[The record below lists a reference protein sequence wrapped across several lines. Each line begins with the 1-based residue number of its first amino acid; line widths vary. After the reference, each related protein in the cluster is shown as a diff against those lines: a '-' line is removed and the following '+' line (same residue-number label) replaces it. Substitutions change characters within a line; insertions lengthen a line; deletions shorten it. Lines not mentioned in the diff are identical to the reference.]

1 MLKVN
6 SYSAKGIA
14 GEAYTLPKDWELKA
28 NDQLLAQA
36 NRVYEESSHIGLAR
50 TKTRA
55 DINRTTKKWYKQKG
69 TGGARH
75 GARSA
80 PIFVG
85 GGKAHGP
92 KAERRILLLP
102 QKMKQNALKLA
113 LTVKANKKE
122 VVVVNGID
130 TFKKTSQAQELLNK
144 IDKKNKHFTLVLAK
158 ANLSVKKAVNN
169 LKQIKV
175 TSFSN
180 LNAREILFGGMIIL
194 DKDIFTQK

>member
-6 SYSAKGIA
+6 QYSAKGTA
-14 GEAYTLPKDWELKA
+14 LEAFTLPKDWEQKA
-28 NDQLLAQA
+28 NARLLAQA
-36 NRVYEESSHIGLAR
+36 VRVYEESSHIGLAK

-55 DINRTTKKWYKQKG
+55 EINRTTKKWYKQKG

-92 KAERRILLLP
+92 KAIRRILELP
-102 QKMKQNALKLA
+102 QKMKQNALRLA
-113 LTVKANKKE
+113 LTVKSKNKE
-122 VVVVNGID
+122 MVVVSALD
-130 TFKKTSQAQELLNK
+130 TFKKTSQAQDLLNK

-158 ANLSVKKAVNN
+158 SNLKLKKVVNN
-169 LKQIKV
+169 LAKIKV

-180 LNAREILFGGMIIL
+180 LNAREILFGGLIIL
-194 DKDIFTQK
+194 DKEIFAKK